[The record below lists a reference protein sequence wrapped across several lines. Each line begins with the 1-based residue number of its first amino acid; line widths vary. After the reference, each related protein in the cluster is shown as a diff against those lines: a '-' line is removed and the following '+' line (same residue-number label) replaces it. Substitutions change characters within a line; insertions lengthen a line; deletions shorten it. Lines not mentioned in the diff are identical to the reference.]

1 MVLLESPVIRAA
13 YRPDRPGSGG
23 GGGGPP
29 PIFALFEIE
38 LTDWA
43 GIPSRLGQT
52 RIIGIDPHETWA
64 SRYEECVARAKM
76 LENGPAFPSLSQA
89 AQAVH
94 KAYTGIATSKVGYLS
109 RIEVIVRADPDVLR
123 TINAALR
130 AKEEN
135 DIDLHTAI
143 LEIENAPLQIVDP
156 TSMEMEND
164 LWISIGSLR
173 PLLGVSAATA
183 RGLAARLGRQAAP
196 GAEGS
201 SAEGEASKKRRAQAP
216 PPAIEGGAPAPKM
229 WTIAEFMQ
237 LKAADVR
244 AGGWELHSQVLK
256 ALLEDGKFL
265 EMPKLRELA
274 RKIMPIDEEEVYEYE
289 YNDGELMAAAVCE
302 VIKAQTWSPLAK
314 YQVLMALTLT
324 HSTHWEYPELDV
336 VFSNGN
342 QSPLGLFLQA
352 LKEGWM
358 GDHGEDA
365 EVQVR

>member
-23 GGGGPP
+23 GGGGQP

-38 LTDWA
+38 LTDWC

-52 RIIGIDPHETWA
+52 RVVGIDPHETWA
-64 SRYEECVARAKM
+64 SRYEECVARAKV

-94 KAYTGIATSKVGYLS
+94 KAYTGIDTSKVVYLS

-183 RGLAARLGRQAAP
+183 RGLAARLGWQAAP

-216 PPAIEGGAPAPKM
+216 PPAIEGGAPAPKT
-229 WTIAEFMQ
+229 WDFAEFMQ
-237 LKAADVR
+237 LKAANVR
-244 AGGWELHSQVLK
+244 AGGWELHDKVLTT
-256 ALLEDGKFL
+256 LREEGKFP
-265 EMPKLRELA
+265 EMPNLHALA
-274 RKIMPIDEEEVYEYE
+274 LKIMPIDEDEVYEYQDE
-289 YNDGELMAAAVCE
+289 ELMGDAVCE
-302 VIKAQTWSPLAK
+302 VIEARRWSPLAK
-314 YQVLMALTLT
+314 YQALMALVLT
-324 HSTHWEYPELDV
+324 HSTHWKYPELAV
-336 VFSNGN
+336 VFSNGK
-342 QSPLGLFLQA
+342 QSPLGLFLQE

-358 GDHGEDA
+358 GDHEEDA